1 MQFFIQ
7 VRGEDTTVDPN
18 ILRAL
23 SGQPHVRVHN
33 GAMTREDYY
42 NVIANSIVLLAYEP
56 DLYRWRDLGVYHEA
70 KLLDAPALVSAG
82 TWMADDVKALGNGLV
97 IGAFTADAVVESIL
111 RAQRERP
118 ALTAA
123 AVRVGRDAREEH
135 GVARCLEAFESACS
149 SRA

>member
-1 MQFFIQ
+1 
-7 VRGEDTTVDPN
+7 
-18 ILRAL
+18 
-23 SGQPHVRVHN
+23 
-33 GAMTREDYY
+33 
-42 NVIANSIVLLAYEP
+42 
-56 DLYRWRDLGVYHEA
+56 
-70 KLLDAPALVSAG
+70 
-82 TWMADDVKALGNGLV
+82 MADDVKALGNGLV